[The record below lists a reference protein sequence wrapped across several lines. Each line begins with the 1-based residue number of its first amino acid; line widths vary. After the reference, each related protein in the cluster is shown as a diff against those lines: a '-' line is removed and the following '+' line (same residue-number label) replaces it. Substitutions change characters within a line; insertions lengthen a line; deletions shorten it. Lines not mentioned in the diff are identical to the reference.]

1 MSKYVMG
8 IDQST
13 QGTKIILFDKDG
25 KVAFQASALHKQ
37 FINDKG
43 WVEHDP
49 EEIWHNVKT
58 LVRKITEDSNI
69 TARDIAAIGISNQRE
84 TALAW
89 NKTTGKSIYPAIV
102 WQCARGASICAELEA
117 RGLKDLIKE
126 NTGLTLSP
134 YFSAAKLAW
143 IMRNVPEA
151 QRLADEKNLC
161 MGTVD
166 SWLIHKMTGG
176 KVFKSDYSNA
186 SRTQLF
192 NINTLEWDEKICAEF
207 GIPVDALPEVT
218 FSDNFFGN
226 TSIDGMLEF
235 DIPVWAMLG
244 DSHAALFGQGCH
256 TAGLAKATYG
266 TGSSIMLNTG
276 KNLIK
281 TEQGLASTIAWGMNK
296 KVSYALEGNIN
307 YTGAS
312 ITWLLNDLKLINSAA
327 ETEIFARAANP
338 ADKTYFVPA
347 FTGLGAPYYDNDATG
362 IFTGITRVTGKNE
375 MVRAVVDSIAY
386 QIYDVIHLMEK
397 ISGEELRALQVD
409 GGPTRNAYLMQF
421 QSDILNK
428 PVEVPPIAELSAMG
442 AAYCAGIAAGFYDK
456 EKVFANLSWKQY
468 SPKMTADEREKL
480 LRGWHTSIKKAMS
493 RD

>member
-13 QGTKIILFDKDG
+13 QGTKFILFDSEG
-25 KVAFQASALHKQ
+25 KIAFQASKPHKQ

-49 EEIWHNVKT
+49 NEIWRNVKN
-58 LVRKITEDSNI
+58 LAQQITQESDIS
-69 TARDIAAIGISNQRE
+69 ARDIIAIGISNQRE
-84 TALAW
+84 TSLAW
-89 NKTTGKSIYPAIV
+89 NKSTGESIYPAIV
-102 WQCARGASICAELEA
+102 WQCARGAAICDELEA
-117 RGLKDLIKE
+117 RGLKNFVKDI
-126 NTGLTLSP
+126 TGLPLSP

-151 QRLADEKNLC
+151 SKLAEEKNLC

-166 SWLIHKMTGG
+166 SWLIYKMTGG
-176 KVFKSDYSNA
+176 KVFKTDYSNA

-192 NINTLEWDEKICAEF
+192 NIKNLEWDGKICSAF
-207 GIPVDALPEVT
+207 GIPIDVLPKVT
-218 FSDNFFGN
+218 FSDSFFGK
-226 TSIDGMLEF
+226 TTF
-235 DIPVWAMLG
+235 DEIFDVEVPIWAMLG

-256 TAGLAKATYG
+256 TTGLAKSTYG

-276 KNLIK
+276 KNLVK
-281 TEQGLASTIAWGMNK
+281 TEQGLATTIAWGMNEK
-296 KVSYALEGNIN
+296 ISYALEGNIN

-312 ITWLLNDLKLINSAA
+312 ITWLKDDLKLIESAA
-327 ETEIFARAANP
+327 ETETLARQSNP
-338 ADKTYFVPA
+338 ADKSYFVPA

-362 IFTGITRVTGKNE
+362 TFAGITRVTGKNE

-397 ISGEELRALQVD
+397 VSNSELVNLKVD

-442 AAYCAGIAAGFYDK
+442 AAYCAGIAAGFYDV
-456 EKVFANLSWKQY
+456 EKVFAGMSWKQY
-468 SPKMTADEREKL
+468 APNMNADEREKL
-480 LRGWHTSIKKAMS
+480 LKGWSTAVKKSMS
-493 RD
+493 KV

>member
-13 QGTKIILFDKDG
+13 QGTKVILFDSDG
-25 KVAFQASALHKQ
+25 KIAFQAAKAHKQ

-49 EEIWHNVKT
+49 AEIWHNVK
-58 LVRKITEDSNI
+58 LLAQKITRGNGIS
-69 TARDIAAIGISNQRE
+69 ARDLVAIGISNQRE
-84 TALAW
+84 TSLTW
-89 NKTTGKSIYPAIV
+89 NKSTGESIYLAIV
-102 WQCARGASICAELEA
+102 WQCARGAAICDELES
-117 RGLKDLIKE
+117 RGLKFLVKE
-126 NTGLTLSP
+126 STGLPLSP

-143 IMRNVPEA
+143 IMRNIPEA
-151 QRLADEKNLC
+151 QKLADEKNLC

-166 SWLIHKMTGG
+166 SWLLHKMTGG
-176 KVFKSDYSNA
+176 KVFKTDYSNA

-192 NINTLEWDEKICAEF
+192 NIKTLAWDENICSAF
-207 GIPVDALPEVT
+207 GIPLDALPEVT
-218 FSDNFFGN
+218 FSDSFFGK
-226 TSIDGMLEF
+226 TTFDGIF
-235 DIPVWAMLG
+235 DVEIPIWAMLG

-281 TEQGLASTIAWGMNK
+281 TEQELASTIAWGMNEK
-296 KVSYALEGNIN
+296 ISYALEGNIN

-312 ITWLLNDLKLINSAA
+312 ITWLKDDLKLIESAA
-327 ETEIFARAANP
+327 ETESLARQSNP
-338 ADKTYFVPA
+338 ADKSYFVPA

-362 IFTGITRVTGKNE
+362 IFAGITRVTGKNE

-397 ISGEELRALQVD
+397 VSGEELRSLQTD

-442 AAYCAGIAAGFYDK
+442 AAYCAGIAAGFYNK
-456 EKVFANLSWKQY
+456 EKVFNRLSWKQY
-468 SPKMTADEREKL
+468 NPNMDADKREKL
-480 LRGWHTSIKKAMS
+480 LRGWHWAVKKSMS
-493 RD
+493 RI

>member
-8 IDQST
+8 LDQST
-13 QGTKIILFDKDG
+13 QGTKVILFDSEG
-25 KVAFQASALHKQ
+25 KIAFQATQSHKQ

-43 WVEHDP
+43 WVEHNP
-49 EEIWHNVKT
+49 KEIWNNI
-58 LVRKITEDSNI
+58 KILARQI
-69 TARDIAAIGISNQRE
+69 TWDNGVSPSDIVAIGISNQRE
-84 TALAW
+84 TSLAW
-89 NKTTGKSIYPAIV
+89 NKSTGKSIYPAIV
-102 WQCARGASICAELEA
+102 WQCARGASICDELEN
-117 RGLKDLIKE
+117 RGLKNLVKE
-126 NTGLTLSP
+126 NTGLPLSP

-151 QRLADEKNLC
+151 QKLVKEKNLC

-176 KVFKSDYSNA
+176 KVFKTDYSNA

-192 NINTLEWDEKICAEF
+192 NIKTLAWDNEICAAF
-207 GIPVDALPEVT
+207 GIPVDALPEVN
-218 FSDNFFGN
+218 FSDSFFGKTN
-226 TSIDGMLEF
+226 VDGIF
-235 DIPVWAMLG
+235 DVEIPIWSMLG

-276 KNLIK
+276 ENLIK

-296 KVSYALEGNIN
+296 KVYYALEGNIN

-312 ITWLLNDLKLINSAA
+312 ITWLKDDLKLIESAA
-327 ETEIFARAANP
+327 ETESLAHQSNP
-338 ADKTYFVPA
+338 ADKSYFVPA

-362 IFTGITRVTGKNE
+362 IFSGITRVTGKNE

-386 QIYDVIHLMEK
+386 QIFDVINLMEK
-397 ISGEELRALQVD
+397 VSGDKLRSLQVD

-421 QSDILNK
+421 QSNILNK

-442 AAYCAGIAAGFYDK
+442 AAYCAGIAAGFYNK
-456 EKVFANLSWKQY
+456 EKVFGGLSWQQY
-468 SPKMTADEREKL
+468 NPNMTADEREKL
-480 LRGWHTSIKKAMS
+480 LRGWHEAVKKSMS
-493 RD
+493 RI

>member
-1 MSKYVMG
+1 MTKYVMG

-13 QGTKIILFDKDG
+13 QGTKFILFDAAG
-25 KVAFQASALHKQ
+25 KVAFQADKPHKQ
-37 FINDKG
+37 FINDNS

-49 EEIWHNVKT
+49 AEIWRNVKT
-58 LVRKITEDSNI
+58 LARQITQDNNI
-69 TARDIAAIGISNQRE
+69 SARDIVAVGISNQRE
-84 TALAW
+84 TSLAW
-89 NKTTGKSIYPAIV
+89 NRTTGETVYPAIV
-102 WQCARGASICAELEA
+102 WQCARGAAICDELEN
-117 RGLKDLIKE
+117 RGLKNLVKA
-126 NTGLTLSP
+126 NTGLPLSP

-151 QRLADEKNLC
+151 ARLAAEKNLC

-166 SWLIHKMTGG
+166 SWLLHKMTGG
-176 KVFKSDYSNA
+176 KVFKTDYSNA

-192 NINTLEWDEKICAEF
+192 NIKNLAWDAEICAAF
-207 GIPVDALPEVT
+207 GIPIDALADVT
-218 FSDNFFGN
+218 FSDSFFG
-226 TSIDGMLEF
+226 TTDFDGTF
-235 DIPVWAMLG
+235 DVEVPIYSMLG

-276 KNLIK
+276 DKVFDV
-281 TEQGLASTIAWGMNK
+281 EQGLASTIAWGMNGK
-296 KVSYALEGNIN
+296 ISYALEGNIN

-312 ITWLLNDLKLINSAA
+312 ITWLKDDLKLIESAA
-327 ETEIFARAANP
+327 ETESLACQSNT

-375 MVRAVVDSIAY
+375 FVRAVVDSIAY
-386 QIYDVIHLMEK
+386 QIYDVIHLMEET
-397 ISGEELRALQVD
+397 SGNELTSLKVD
-409 GGPTRNAYLMQF
+409 GGPTRNSYLMQF

-442 AAYCAGIAAGFYDK
+442 AAYCAGIAAGFYDS
-456 EKVFANLSWKQY
+456 EKIFDGLTRQQFKPN
-468 SPKMTADEREKL
+468 MTAADREKL
-480 LRGWHTSIKKAMS
+480 LRGWHDAVNKSMS
-493 RD
+493 RG

>member
-13 QGTKIILFDKDG
+13 QGTKVILFASDG
-25 KVAFQASALHKQ
+25 KIAFQAAKAHKQ

-49 EEIWHNVKT
+49 AEIWHNVKL
-58 LVRKITEDSNI
+58 LVQEVTQGNGIS
-69 TARDIAAIGISNQRE
+69 ARDLVAIGISNQRE
-84 TALAW
+84 TSLAW
-89 NKTTGKSIYPAIV
+89 NKSTGESIYPAIV
-102 WQCARGASICAELEA
+102 WQCARGAAICDELES
-117 RGLKDLIKE
+117 RGLKFLVKE
-126 NTGLTLSP
+126 STGLPLSP

-143 IMRNVPEA
+143 IMRNIPEA
-151 QRLADEKNLC
+151 QKLADEKNLC

-166 SWLIHKMTGG
+166 SWLLHKMTGG
-176 KVFKSDYSNA
+176 KFFKTDYSNA

-192 NINTLEWDEKICAEF
+192 NIKTLAWDNEICAAF

-218 FSDNFFGN
+218 FSDSFFGK
-226 TSIDGMLEF
+226 TTFDGIF
-235 DIPVWAMLG
+235 DIEVPIWAMLG

-281 TEQGLASTIAWGMNK
+281 TEQGLASTIAWGMNEK
-296 KVSYALEGNIN
+296 ISYALEGNIN

-312 ITWLLNDLKLINSAA
+312 ISWLKDDLKLIESAA
-327 ETEIFARAANP
+327 ETETLARQSNP
-338 ADKTYFVPA
+338 ADKSYFVPA

-362 IFTGITRVTGKNE
+362 IFAGITRVTGKNE

-397 ISGEELRALQVD
+397 VSGEELRSLQTD

-442 AAYCAGIAAGFYDK
+442 AAYCAGIAAGFYNK
-456 EKVFANLSWKQY
+456 EKVFNRLSWKQY
-468 SPKMTADEREKL
+468 NPNMDADQREKL
-480 LRGWHTSIKKAMS
+480 LRGWHWAVKKSMS
-493 RD
+493 RI

>member
-1 MSKYVMG
+1 MSKYIMG

-13 QGTKIILFDKDG
+13 QGTKVILFDAAG
-25 KVAFQASALHKQ
+25 KFVFQANKTHKQ

-49 EEIWHNVKT
+49 AEIWRNVKE
-58 LVRKITEDSNI
+58 LVRKITQDNNI
-69 TARDIAAIGISNQRE
+69 SVCDIVAIGISNQRE
-84 TALAW
+84 TSLAW
-89 NKTTGKSIYPAIV
+89 NRATGETVYPAIV
-102 WQCARGASICAELEA
+102 WQCARGAAVCDEIEN
-117 RGLKDLIKE
+117 RGMKNLVKS
-126 NTGLTLSP
+126 NTGLPLSP

-151 QRLADEKNLC
+151 ARLATEKNLC
-161 MGTVD
+161 LGTVD
-166 SWLIHKMTGG
+166 SWLLHKMTGG
-176 KVFKSDYSNA
+176 KVFKTDYSNA

-192 NINTLEWDEKICAEF
+192 NIKRLAWDAEICAAF
-207 GIPVDALPEVT
+207 GIPIDALADVT
-218 FSDNFFGN
+218 FSDSFFG
-226 TSIDGMLEF
+226 TTDFDGTFEIE
-235 DIPVWAMLG
+235 IPIYSMLG

-276 KNLIK
+276 DKVFDVA
-281 TEQGLASTIAWGMNK
+281 QGLASTIAWGMNGK
-296 KVSYALEGNIN
+296 ISYALEGNIN

-312 ITWLLNDLKLINSAA
+312 ISWLKDDLKFIVSAA
-327 ETEIFARAANP
+327 ETESLARQSNA

-347 FTGLGAPYYDNDATG
+347 FTGLGAPYYDNGATG

-375 MVRAVVDSIAY
+375 FVRAVVDSIAY
-386 QIYDVIHLMEK
+386 QIYDVIHLMEE
-397 ISGEELRALQVD
+397 ISGKELMSLKVD

-442 AAYCAGIAAGFYDK
+442 AAYCAGIAAGFYDS
-456 EKVFANLSWKQY
+456 EKIFGGLTRQQY
-468 SPKMTADEREKL
+468 KPNMTAADRENL
-480 LRGWHTSIKKAMS
+480 LRGWHDAVKKSMS
-493 RD
+493 RV

>member
-1 MSKYVMG
+1 MLKYVMG

-13 QGTKIILFDKDG
+13 QGTKIILFDSEG
-25 KVAFQASALHKQ
+25 KIAFQATKPHKQ

-43 WVEHDP
+43 WVEHNP
-49 EEIWHNVKT
+49 EEIWNNIKII
-58 LVRKITEDSNI
+58 VRQITQENGVP
-69 TARDIAAIGISNQRE
+69 ARDIVTIGISNQRE
-84 TALAW
+84 TSLAW
-89 NKTTGKSIYPAIV
+89 NKTTGESIYPAIV
-102 WQCARGASICAELEA
+102 WQCARGAAICDELENQ
-117 RGLKDLIKE
+117 GLKNLVKE
-126 NTGLTLSP
+126 NTGLPLSP

-143 IMRNVPEA
+143 IMRNVPETTK
-151 QRLADEKNLC
+151 LAGEKNLC

-176 KVFKSDYSNA
+176 KVFKTDYSNA

-192 NINTLEWDEKICAEF
+192 NIKTLKWDEKICSAF
-207 GIPVDALPEVT
+207 NIPIDALPEVT
-218 FSDNFFGN
+218 FSDSFFGK
-226 TSIDGMLEF
+226 TTFDGIF
-235 DIPVWAMLG
+235 DVEVPIWAMLG

-276 KNLIK
+276 ENLIK
-281 TEQGLASTIAWGMNK
+281 TEQGIATTIAWGMNEK
-296 KVSYALEGNIN
+296 ISYALEGNIN

-312 ITWLLNDLKLINSAA
+312 ISWLKDDLKLIESAA
-327 ETEIFARAANP
+327 ETEMLARQSNL
-338 ADKTYFVPA
+338 ADKSYFVPA

-362 IFTGITRVTGKNE
+362 VFAGITRVTGKNE

-386 QIYDVIHLMEK
+386 QIYDVINLMEK
-397 ISGEELRALQVD
+397 ISRDELRSLQVD

-442 AAYCAGIAAGFYDK
+442 AAYCAGIAASFYDK
-456 EKVFANLSWKQY
+456 EKVFGGLSWEQY
-468 SPKMTADEREKL
+468 NPRMKADEREKL
-480 LRGWHTSIKKAMS
+480 LRGWHEAVKKSMS
-493 RD
+493 RI

>member
-13 QGTKIILFDKDG
+13 QGTKIILFDSGG
-25 KVAFQASALHKQ
+25 KVAFQATKSHKQ

-49 EEIWHNVKT
+49 EEIWHNVK
-58 LVRKITEDSNI
+58 LLAREITQDNGIS
-69 TARDIAAIGISNQRE
+69 ARDIVAIGISNQRE

-102 WQCARGASICAELEA
+102 WQCARGAAICDELEA
-117 RGLKDLIKE
+117 RGLKNLVKE
-126 NTGLTLSP
+126 NTGLILSP

-151 QRLADEKNLC
+151 QKLADEKNLC

-176 KVFKSDYSNA
+176 EIFKTDYSNA

-192 NINTLEWDEKICAEF
+192 NIKTLEWDADICAAF
-207 GIPVDALPEVT
+207 NIPVSALPEVT
-218 FSDNFFGN
+218 FSDSLFGR
-226 TSIDGMLEF
+226 TKIDGIF
-235 DIPVWAMLG
+235 DVEVPIWAMLG
-244 DSHAALFGQGCH
+244 DSHAALFGQGSH
-256 TAGLAKATYG
+256 SAGKAKATYG

-276 KNLIK
+276 GNLVK
-281 TEQGLASTIAWGMNK
+281 TEQGLATTIAWGMNK
-296 KVSYALEGNIN
+296 KISYALEGNIN

-312 ITWLLNDLKLINSAA
+312 ITWLKDDLKLIESAA
-327 ETEIFARAANP
+327 ETEMLARQANP
-338 ADKTYFVPA
+338 ADKSYFVPA

-362 IFTGITRVTGKNE
+362 IFSGITRVTGKNE

-386 QIYDVIHLMEK
+386 QIYDVINLMEK
-397 ISGEELRALQVD
+397 VSGGELVNLKVD

-442 AAYCAGIAAGFYDK
+442 AAYCAGISAGFYDK
-456 EKVFANLSWKQY
+456 EKIFGGLSWKNY
-468 SPKMTADEREKL
+468 SPNMDATKRAKL
-480 LRGWHTSIKKAMS
+480 LKGWSNAIKKAMS
-493 RD
+493 KI

>member
-13 QGTKIILFDKDG
+13 QGTKIILFDSDG
-25 KVAFQASALHKQ
+25 KIAFQAAKPHKQ

-49 EEIWHNVKT
+49 AEIWRNVK
-58 LVRKITEDSNI
+58 LLAQEITQGNGVS
-69 TARDIAAIGISNQRE
+69 ARDLAAIGISNQRE
-84 TALAW
+84 TSLAW
-89 NKTTGKSIYPAIV
+89 NKSTGESIYPAVV
-102 WQCARGASICAELEA
+102 WQCARGAAICDELEN
-117 RGLKDLIKE
+117 RGLKTLVKE
-126 NTGLTLSP
+126 HTGLPLSP

-143 IMRNVPEA
+143 IMRNVLEA
-151 QRLADEKNLC
+151 ARLADEKNLC

-192 NINTLEWDEKICAEF
+192 NIQTLAWDKEICAAF
-207 GIPVDALPEVT
+207 GIPIDALPEVT
-218 FSDNFFGN
+218 FSDSFFGK
-226 TSIDGMLEF
+226 TTFDGIF
-235 DIPVWAMLG
+235 DVEVPIRAMLG

-256 TAGLAKATYG
+256 TAGQAKATYG

-281 TEQGLASTIAWGMNK
+281 TEQGLATTIAWGMNGK
-296 KVSYALEGNIN
+296 ISYALEGNIN

-312 ITWLLNDLKLINSAA
+312 ITWLKDDLKLIESAA
-327 ETEIFARAANP
+327 ETETLARQSNP
-338 ADKTYFVPA
+338 ADKSYFVPA

-362 IFTGITRVTGKNE
+362 IFAGITRVTGKNE

-397 ISGEELRALQVD
+397 VSGNELRSLQTD

-442 AAYCAGIAAGFYDK
+442 AAYCAGISAGFFDK
-456 EKVFANLSWKQY
+456 EKVFNGLSWKQY
-468 SPKMTADEREKL
+468 NPNMDADKRENLLKGWSTA
-480 LRGWHTSIKKAMS
+480 IKKSMNEI
-493 RD
+493 

>member
-13 QGTKIILFDKDG
+13 QGTKIILFDSDG
-25 KVAFQASALHKQ
+25 KIAFQATKSHKQ

-49 EEIWHNVKT
+49 AEIWRNVKF
-58 LVRKITEDSNI
+58 LAQEITQGNGGS
-69 TARDIAAIGISNQRE
+69 ARDLVAIGISNQRE
-84 TALAW
+84 TSLAW
-89 NKTTGKSIYPAIV
+89 NKSTVESIYPAVV
-102 WQCARGASICAELEA
+102 WQCARGAAICDELEN
-117 RGLKDLIKE
+117 RGLKTLIKE
-126 NTGLTLSP
+126 HTGLPLSP

-151 QRLADEKNLC
+151 TRLADEKNLC

-192 NINTLEWDEKICAEF
+192 NIQTLAWDKEICSAF
-207 GIPVDALPEVT
+207 GIPIDALPEVT
-218 FSDNFFGN
+218 FSDSFFGK
-226 TSIDGMLEF
+226 TTFDGIF
-235 DIPVWAMLG
+235 DVEVPIRAMLG

-256 TAGLAKATYG
+256 TAGQAKATYG

-281 TEQGLASTIAWGMNK
+281 TEQGLATTIAWGMNEK
-296 KVSYALEGNIN
+296 ISYALEGNIN

-312 ITWLLNDLKLINSAA
+312 ITWLKDDLKLIESAA
-327 ETEIFARAANP
+327 ETEMLARQSNP
-338 ADKTYFVPA
+338 ADKSYFVPA

-362 IFTGITRVTGKNE
+362 IFAGITRVTGKNE

-397 ISGEELRALQVD
+397 VSGDELRSLQTD

-442 AAYCAGIAAGFYDK
+442 AAYCAGISAGFFDK
-456 EKVFANLSWKQY
+456 EKVFNGLSWKQY
-468 SPKMTADEREKL
+468 NPNMDADKRENLLKGWSTA
-480 LRGWHTSIKKAMS
+480 IKKSMS
-493 RD
+493 KI

>member
-1 MSKYVMG
+1 MSECIMG

-13 QGTKIILFDKDG
+13 QGTKVILFDSCG
-25 KVAFQASALHKQ
+25 NIIFQIAKAHRQ

-49 EEIWHNVKT
+49 NEIWSNVKS
-58 LVRKITEDSNI
+58 LVREVIKANEISARNI
-69 TARDIAAIGISNQRE
+69 VAIGISNQRE
-84 TALAW
+84 TSFAW
-89 NKTTGKSIYPAIV
+89 NKTTGESIYPAIV
-102 WQCARGASICAELEA
+102 WQCVRGSSICDELET
-117 RGLKDLIKE
+117 RGLKNFVKE
-126 NTGLTLSP
+126 STGLPLSP

-151 QRLADEKNLC
+151 ARLAEEKNLC

-166 SWLIHKMTGG
+166 SWLIHKMTDG
-176 KVFKSDYSNA
+176 KIFKTDYSNA

-192 NINTLEWDEKICAEF
+192 NINRLEWDEKICSAF
-207 GIPVDALPEVT
+207 GIPIDALPEVT
-218 FSDNFFGN
+218 FSDSFFG
-226 TSIDGMLEF
+226 TTTFDGIF
-235 DIPVWAMLG
+235 DVEVPIWSMLG

-256 TAGLAKATYG
+256 AAGLAKATYG

-276 KNLIK
+276 DNLIK
-281 TEQGLASTIAWGMNK
+281 TEQGLATTIAWGMNK

-312 ITWLLNDLKLINSAA
+312 ITWLKDDLKLIESAA
-327 ETEIFARAANP
+327 ETETLARAANP
-338 ADKTYFVPA
+338 ADKSYFVPA

-362 IFTGITRVTGKNE
+362 IFSGITRVTGKNE

-397 ISGEELRALQVD
+397 VSGDELRSLQAD

-421 QSDILNK
+421 QSNVLNK
-428 PVEVPPIAELSAMG
+428 PVEIPPIAELSAMG

-456 EKVFANLSWKQY
+456 EKVFGGLSWEQY
-468 SPKMTADEREKL
+468 NPGMNVDEREKL
-480 LRGWHTSIKKAMS
+480 LRGWHEAVKKSMS
-493 RD
+493 RI